1 MLKHISQHNTMCRL
15 LYKNYLAGKTW
26 KYTVAVDKAKIY
38 LFAIVK
44 DQFTTKKEKKKS

>member
-1 MLKHISQHNTMCRL
+1 MKDNSKLKIMSRL

-26 KYTVAVDKAKIY
+26 KYTVAVDKAEIY